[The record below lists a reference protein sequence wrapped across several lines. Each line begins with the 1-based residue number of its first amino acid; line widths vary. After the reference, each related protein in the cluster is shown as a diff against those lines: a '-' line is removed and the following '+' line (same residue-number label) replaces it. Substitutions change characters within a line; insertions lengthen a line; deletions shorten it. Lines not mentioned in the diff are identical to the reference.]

1 MDNSNVHGIVLV
13 VDDNAA
19 NRTMHRAIL
28 AKKFEVITA
37 ASGREAIALCR
48 DSLPDLILL
57 DIEMPDLDGIETCR
71 RLREWTNVPVIFV
84 TAHES
89 PEEHLKAYDAG
100 GNDIITKPVQSEILW
115 RKSAIAIRQHKEES
129 QLAEDKHSLQH
140 MAMQFLSAAGQHGML
155 LNYMREGMTCLTHS
169 DLAQKL
175 YSTITGLGVSCS
187 IMLRHEGGP
196 SFLSSHGQASSIER
210 SVLEQSSAMGRI
222 FQFRQRLV
230 VNYDRVSIIVAN
242 MPDEQEE
249 TEGGRIRD
257 NMAILA
263 ETTEALCHNVD
274 MRQESQKRAEQMQIA
289 LSGSVNAVESLREK
303 YMQMLSDTRILL
315 EEMVTVAAKN
325 YAWIGATQ
333 GQEHK
338 LNRDMDLSIQAI
350 LALLAEGGGFDQ
362 HFNQVLST
370 LRGGNS
376 TTSVELF

>member
-1 MDNSNVHGIVLV
+1 
-13 VDDNAA
+13 
-19 NRTMHRAIL
+19 
-28 AKKFEVITA
+28 
-37 ASGREAIALCR
+37 
-48 DSLPDLILL
+48 
-57 DIEMPDLDGIETCR
+57 MPE
-71 RLREWTNVPVIFV
+71 
-84 TAHES
+84 
-89 PEEHLKAYDAG
+89 
-100 GNDIITKPVQSEILW
+100 
-115 RKSAIAIRQHKEES
+115 
-129 QLAEDKHSLQH
+129 
-140 MAMQFLSAAGQHGML
+140 
-155 LNYMREGMTCLTHS
+155 
-169 DLAQKL
+169 
-175 YSTITGLGVSCS
+175 
-187 IMLRHEGGP
+187 
-196 SFLSSHGQASSIER
+196 
-210 SVLEQSSAMGRI
+210 
-222 FQFRQRLV
+222 
-230 VNYDRVSIIVAN
+230 
-242 MPDEQEE
+242 EQEE

-257 NMAILA
+257 NIAILA

-338 LNRDMDLSIQAI
+338 LNRDMDVSIQAI